1 VTDVFLGVIAISVLA
16 MAVGQIAAVVLATRA
31 VRDAG
36 ERLGRLEE
44 TVRPIMANVQ
54 QISANVHRISEDAV
68 RATAIAT
75 AQVERAERL
84 MDDVTRRVD
93 ETMNAVQDT
102 VLGPARTGW
111 AVFQGLREAFGA
123 FFNRGPRPSR
133 PRAHG
138 PSPAAAEDDAS
149 FIG

>member
-93 ETMNAVQDT
+93 ETMNAVHT
-102 VLGPARTGW
+102 ILGPARTGW

-123 FFNRGPRPSR
+123 FFDRGPRPSR

>member
-1 VTDVFLGVIAISVLA
+1 MTDVFLGVIAISVLA
-16 MAVGQIAAVVLATRA
+16 MAIGQVAAVVLATRA
-31 VRDAG
+31 VRQRRRDAWAARG
-36 ERLGRLEE
+36 DDSPDRGQ
-44 TVRPIMANVQ
+44 RPADICQ
-54 QISANVHRISEDAV
+54 RHQISEDAA

-93 ETMNAVQDT
+93 ETMTAVQDT
-102 VLGPARTGW
+102 ILGPARTGW
-111 AVFQGLREAFGA
+111 AVFQGLRDAFGA
-123 FFNRGPRPSR
+123 FFDRGPRPSR